1 MTRLTRRKTRA
12 LILALATALTG
23 ALFIGV
29 QATAQATPHARA
41 TAPAAA
47 PAATSTARFYVTLYG
62 FVDNTPP
69 SADISNP
76 IIHSQAGGTGTYA
89 DPVTFAT
96 DTREEKPGTIVYY
109 AYLQKYFIMEDTC
122 DECSKDW
129 TGNNGDN
136 PVPPR
141 NGHRWRIDLW
151 AGGDSRSLHNPDK
164 AALLNCE
171 NNLTQDTGGIVTLS
185 PAKNLPVDTT
195 PIYNVNTRQCQTP
208 H

>member
-1 MTRLTRRKTRA
+1 MTRTKFR
-12 LILALATALTG
+12 ILAVAGAAALTG
-23 ALFIGV
+23 AAV
-29 QATAQATPHARA
+29 TAQAAQAAGSPQSQAK
-41 TAPAAA
+41 PAS
-47 PAATSTARFYVTLYG
+47 STARFYVTLYG
-62 FVDNTPP
+62 YVDNTPP
-69 SADISNP
+69 SAIISNP
-76 IIHSQAGGTGTYA
+76 VIHQQAGGTGTYS

-109 AYLQKYFIMEDTC
+109 SYLQKYFIMEDTC

-151 AGGDSRSLHNPDK
+151 AGGNKASLKQPDK
-164 AALLNCE
+164 NDLLNCE
-171 NNLTQDTGGIVTLS
+171 DNLTQDNGGTVTLN
-185 PAKNLPVDTT
+185 PAKNLPVDKT
-195 PIYNVNTRQCQTP
+195 PIYNVSTRKCMTP

>member
-1 MTRLTRRKTRA
+1 MTRKKFS
-12 LILALATALTG
+12 ALAVGLTTATIGALTFS
-23 ALFIGV
+23 A
-29 QATAQATPHARA
+29 QATASAS
-41 TAPAAA
+41 PAAA
-47 PAATSTARFYVTLYG
+47 VHKASTARFYVTLYG

-76 IIHSQAGGTGTYA
+76 VIHSQAGGTGTYT

-122 DECSKDW
+122 SECSTDW

-151 AGGDSRSLHNPDK
+151 AGGDKRSLHDPDMT
-164 AALLNCE
+164 ALLDCE
-171 NNLTQDTGGIVTLS
+171 NALTQDAGGIVTLN
-185 PAKNLPVDTT
+185 PAKNLPVDKT
-195 PIYNVNTRQCQTP
+195 PIYNVNTRACQA
-208 H
+208 HH